1 LRFSRRLVPA
11 VFQSRPNRFLGVVL
25 VEGVET
31 LCFVPNPG
39 RMKEL
44 LFRGARVYILPVK
57 SDTRKTHYNLT
68 LVDHH
73 GILVSVDSSV
83 PNKIIGEAVDRGII
97 EPFKEFHVEK
107 AEYTFGE
114 SRLDFLLKS
123 DSGKL
128 LLEVKS
134 CTLIRDRIALFPD
147 APTKRGRRHLR
158 TLTEGLG
165 QGRSAVL
172 FLIQRPD
179 VSSFR
184 PNVET
189 DPDFAASLKEA
200 KEKGV
205 EVYAYSSQV
214 DFDGVFLGCRVPID
228 LRIMKS

>member
-1 LRFSRRLVPA
+1 MPA
-11 VFQSRPNRFLGVVL
+11 VFQSRPNRFLAVVL
-25 VEGVET
+25 VDSIET

-44 LFRGARVYILPVK
+44 LYRGARVYLMPVQ

-83 PNKIIGEAVDRGII
+83 PNKLVGEAIDKGII
-97 EPFKEFHVEK
+97 EPFREFQIKK

-114 SRLDFLLKS
+114 SRLDFLLEG

-134 CTLIRDRIALFPD
+134 CTLIRDGVALFPD
-147 APTKRGRRHLR
+147 APTKRGSRHLQ
-158 TLTEGLG
+158 TLTQGLT
-165 QGRSAVL
+165 QGRSAVF

-179 VSSFR
+179 AKSFR
-184 PNVET
+184 PNEET
-189 DPDFAASLKEA
+189 DPDFTSNLKEA
-200 KEKGV
+200 KENGV
-205 EVYAYSSQV
+205 EVYAYSSRV
-214 DFDGVFLGCRVPID
+214 AFDGVFLRSRVPID
-228 LRIMKS
+228 L